1 MKKMWGTRVLAM
13 LLVLALTAGLV
24 PAALAANSEA
34 SVAFKQVPNDTL
46 DTLIRPDLAVGEIEN
61 AEMGED
67 TAAYQAHDLV
77 RVSIILED
85 ASTLEAYS
93 DAAAEGTL
101 AEDVAAV
108 SYRAALQRKQ
118 DSVVRKISST
128 ILGREDL
135 DVVWNLTLVANM
147 ISANV
152 EYGKI
157 EQIKQ
162 LPGVADV
169 VLEQQYEPAAS
180 ENTVQPNM
188 EISTGMTGTT
198 TAWSTGY
205 TGAGM
210 RIAIIDTGLD
220 MSHQSFDNG
229 AYEYALEQDAARAK
243 ESVEAYKASLDLLD
257 ADEINE
263 KLSLLHIK
271 EGVSAADLY
280 RTEKVAY
287 GYCYIDKDLD
297 VTHETDTEGEHGSHV
312 AGIAAANRYL
322 PDGNG
327 GYVSALDSVHMHGAA
342 PDAQVLVMKVFG
354 DEGGA
359 YDSDY
364 TAAIEDA
371 IVLGADTIN
380 LSLGSASP
388 GPS

>member
-24 PAALAANSEA
+24 PAALAANSES

-101 AEDVAAV
+101 AEDAAAV

-169 VLEQQYEPAAS
+169 VLEQ
-180 ENTVQPNM
+180 
-188 EISTGMTGTT
+188 
-198 TAWSTGY
+198 
-205 TGAGM
+205 
-210 RIAIIDTGLD
+210 
-220 MSHQSFDNG
+220 
-229 AYEYALEQDAARAK
+229 
-243 ESVEAYKASLDLLD
+243 
-257 ADEINE
+257 
-263 KLSLLHIK
+263 
-271 EGVSAADLY
+271 
-280 RTEKVAY
+280 
-287 GYCYIDKDLD
+287 
-297 VTHETDTEGEHGSHV
+297 
-312 AGIAAANRYL
+312 
-322 PDGNG
+322 
-327 GYVSALDSVHMHGAA
+327 
-342 PDAQVLVMKVFG
+342 
-354 DEGGA
+354 
-359 YDSDY
+359 
-364 TAAIEDA
+364 
-371 IVLGADTIN
+371 
-380 LSLGSASP
+380 
-388 GPS
+388 

>member
-24 PAALAANSEA
+24 PAALAANSEV

-101 AEDVAAV
+101 AEDAAAV

-169 VLEQQYEPAAS
+169 VLEQQYEPCRVRKHRAAQHGDL
-180 ENTVQPNM
+180 NRHDRHDH
-188 EISTGMTGTT
+188 GMV
-198 TAWSTGY
+198 Y
-205 TGAGM
+205 
-210 RIAIIDTGLD
+210 R
-220 MSHQSFDNG
+220 
-229 AYEYALEQDAARAK
+229 
-243 ESVEAYKASLDLLD
+243 
-257 ADEINE
+257 
-263 KLSLLHIK
+263 
-271 EGVSAADLY
+271 LY
-280 RTEKVAY
+280 RGRNADRHYRY
-287 GYCYIDKDLD
+287 GL
-297 VTHETDTEGEHGSHV
+297 
-312 AGIAAANRYL
+312 
-322 PDGNG
+322 
-327 GYVSALDSVHMHGAA
+327 GYVA
-342 PDAQVLVMKVFG
+342 PVV
-354 DEGGA
+354 
-359 YDSDY
+359 
-364 TAAIEDA
+364 
-371 IVLGADTIN
+371 
-380 LSLGSASP
+380 
-388 GPS
+388 

>member
-1 MKKMWGTRVLAM
+1 MKKMWGTRVLA
-13 LLVLALTAGLV
+13 VLALTAGLV
-24 PAALAANSEA
+24 PAALAANSEV

-101 AEDVAAV
+101 AEAAV

-229 AYEYALEQDAARAK
+229 AYEYALEQNAARAK

-263 KLSLLHIK
+263 KLSLLYQ
-271 EGVSAADLY
+271 G
-280 RTEKVAY
+280 RRQC
-287 GYCYIDKDLD
+287 G
-297 VTHETDTEGEHGSHV
+297 GSV
-312 AGIAAANRYL
+312 
-322 PDGNG
+322 PDRKGRIR
-327 GYVSALDSVHMHGAA
+327 LLLHR
-342 PDAQVLVMKVFG
+342 Q
-354 DEGGA
+354 
-359 YDSDY
+359 
-364 TAAIEDA
+364 
-371 IVLGADTIN
+371 
-380 LSLGSASP
+380 GSGRNA
-388 GPS
+388 

>member
-24 PAALAANSEA
+24 PAALAANSEV

-46 DTLIRPDLAVGEIEN
+46 DTLIRPDLAVGEI
-61 AEMGED
+61 ED

-101 AEDVAAV
+101 AEDAAAV

-229 AYEYALEQDAARAK
+229 AYEYALEQNAARAK

-263 KLSLLHIK
+263 KLSISRK
-271 EGVSAADLY
+271 ASVRRICTGQK
-280 RTEKVAY
+280 R
-287 GYCYIDKDLD
+287 
-297 VTHETDTEGEHGSHV
+297 SHT
-312 AGIAAANRYL
+312 AIATSTRIW
-322 PDGNG
+322 
-327 GYVSALDSVHMHGAA
+327 
-342 PDAQVLVMKVFG
+342 
-354 DEGGA
+354 
-359 YDSDY
+359 
-364 TAAIEDA
+364 T
-371 IVLGADTIN
+371 
-380 LSLGSASP
+380 
-388 GPS
+388 

>member
-24 PAALAANSEA
+24 PAALAANSEV

-93 DAAAEGTL
+93 DAP
-101 AEDVAAV
+101 AV

-229 AYEYALEQDAARAK
+229 AYEYALEQNAARAK

-263 KLSLLHIK
+263 KLSLLYQ
-271 EGVSAADLY
+271 G
-280 RTEKVAY
+280 RRQC
-287 GYCYIDKDLD
+287 G
-297 VTHETDTEGEHGSHV
+297 GSV
-312 AGIAAANRYL
+312 
-322 PDGNG
+322 PDRKGRIR
-327 GYVSALDSVHMHGAA
+327 LLLHR
-342 PDAQVLVMKVFG
+342 Q
-354 DEGGA
+354 
-359 YDSDY
+359 
-364 TAAIEDA
+364 
-371 IVLGADTIN
+371 
-380 LSLGSASP
+380 GSGRNA
-388 GPS
+388 

>member
-1 MKKMWGTRVLAM
+1 
-13 LLVLALTAGLV
+13 
-24 PAALAANSEA
+24 
-34 SVAFKQVPNDTL
+34 
-46 DTLIRPDLAVGEIEN
+46 
-61 AEMGED
+61 
-67 TAAYQAHDLV
+67 
-77 RVSIILED
+77 
-85 ASTLEAYS
+85 
-93 DAAAEGTL
+93 
-101 AEDVAAV
+101 
-108 SYRAALQRKQ
+108 
-118 DSVVRKISST
+118 
-128 ILGREDL
+128 
-135 DVVWNLTLVANM
+135 M

-220 MSHQSFDNG
+220 TSHQSFDNG
-229 AYEYALEQDAARAK
+229 AYEYALEQNAARAK

-312 AGIAAANRYL
+312 AGIAPTGICRTETADMSLHWTAYICTAQRR
-322 PDGNG
+322 
-327 GYVSALDSVHMHGAA
+327 MHR
-342 PDAQVLVMKVFG
+342 FW
-354 DEGGA
+354 
-359 YDSDY
+359 S
-364 TAAIEDA
+364 
-371 IVLGADTIN
+371 
-380 LSLGSASP
+380 
-388 GPS
+388 